1 MRHCSLSLLFFFCL
15 ACLLT
20 ACTRTLEETP
30 LLETNSAD
38 ETQTLLTAHPWQ
50 IEEVVDPFSGLRYK
64 RGVLS
69 DGKTLSIARY
79 TYHNDGTVSG
89 MHWDGN
95 PLNNCTYTLLDQNT
109 IRLSSPS
116 CIWVTDIITLT
127 PTRFSYKSID
137 GSIFTF
143 SPVAPVEK

>member
-1 MRHCSLSLLFFFCL
+1 MKHCSLPVLFFFCL

-20 ACTRTLEETP
+20 ACSRNIEENT
-30 LLETNSAD
+30 LLETKSAD
-38 ETQTLLTAHPWQ
+38 ETQKLLTAHPWQ
-50 IEEVVDPFSGLRYK
+50 IEEIVDPFSGLRYK
-64 RGVLS
+64 RGKLS
-69 DGKTLSIARY
+69 DGKTFSIARY
-79 TYHNDGTVSG
+79 TYHDDGTMSG
-89 MHWDGN
+89 MHWDGV
-95 PLNNCTYTLLDQNT
+95 PLTNSTYALLDQNT